1 MSDVILWVMLTI
13 GVVIALMVG
22 ALIVYFNEKKFR
34 EELVEYYETLIEK
47 QDDAIKTYRQ
57 KVQHLETKI
66 DFYERNKEEC

>member
-1 MSDVILWVMLTI
+1 MSDVVLWIMLVA
-13 GVVIALMVG
+13 GVVIALIVG
-22 ALIVYFNEKKFR
+22 ALVVYFNEKKFR

-47 QDDAIKTYRQ
+47 QDEAIKTYRQ